1 MANRRDFLIAT
12 GTSAGLAAFSLLG
25 SACAPPPPVPPPG
38 YAVGQRM
45 PVISGRNAFG
55 GTSRSTELRGSWVL
69 VDLCPWWCTPCL
81 SSAQHQTEFIR
92 YLRGAGINL
101 RMLAVVVEDP
111 GERPAERFDAERW
124 AARFGLNSEIV
135 LHCDGD
141 AASPLR
147 DLVRQFA
154 APTGATPGYPTYVLL
169 DPAGVI
175 RGYFTTSD
183 LNVIQAALATLTRKQ
198 LTRTWEVGNPVT
210 EPNSL
215 MGTVQVTGRSLSGAT
230 IDNSLELDSRGA
242 AVGPDVSVFPFDFY
256 GPLLNS
262 FGTGVLAYTS
272 FDPETGAVQPLQF
285 DPDSP
290 VTLTYRPVTPPA
302 GVRFRRAIGTT
313 AELLLVPD
321 DAFAEFGAIDE
332 SKTLAATGTVSEA
345 PDGWTLTVPATR
357 SLLGERTFSFF
368 AVRQRNSPLRWAM
381 PYTLADELIED
392 VATRGFAP
400 PDVVAITSD
409 LRSVQTALGARN
421 YAAAATAGRSA
432 AGRVAAAGAALELL
446 LDVQLLEQQ
455 LTAAAAGV

>member
-1 MANRRDFLIAT
+1 MPTIA
-12 GTSAGLAAFSLLG
+12 
-25 SACAPPPPVPPPG
+25 
-38 YAVGQRM
+38 
-45 PVISGRNAFG
+45 GRNAFG
-55 GTSRSTELRGSWVL
+55 GTSRSSELRGSWVL
-69 VDLCPWWCTPCL
+69 VDLCPWWCIPCR
-81 SSAQHQTEFIR
+81 SSAEKQTEFVR
-92 YLRGAGINL
+92 YVRSAGIDL
-101 RMLAVVVEDP
+101 RILAVVVEDS
-111 GERPAERFDAERW
+111 GERPSDRFDAERW
-124 AARFGLNSEIV
+124 AARFGLTSEIV

-147 DLVRQFA
+147 GLVDRFA

-198 LTRTWEVGNPVT
+198 LTRTWEIGDLVPDQLISLVGSVR
-210 EPNSL
+210 
-215 MGTVQVTGRSLSGAT
+215 VTGRSLAGAT
-230 IDNSLELDSRGA
+230 IDNTMELGSGA
-242 AVGPDVSVFPFDFY
+242 AVGPEVSVFPFFDSY

-262 FGTGVLAYTS
+262 YGTGVLAFTS
-272 FDPETGAVQPLQF
+272 FDPETGAVQLLQF
-285 DPDSP
+285 DPDTP
-290 VTLTYRPVTPPA
+290 VTLTYGPETPPA
-302 GVRFRRAIGTT
+302 GSQYRRAIGTT

-321 DAFAEFGAIDE
+321 DAYGESGAIDIDE
-332 SKTLAATGTVSEA
+332 SKTLAVTGTVTEG
-345 PDGWTLTVPATR
+345 PDGWTLTVPPTR

-368 AVRQRNSPLRWAM
+368 AVRQRDWPLRWAM

-400 PDVVAITSD
+400 ADTVAITSD

-421 YAAAATAGRSA
+421 YAAAATAGSSA

-455 LTAAAAGV
+455 LIAAAAGI